1 MATIVITIEDKLD
14 GTVKIVSTPTFE
26 SMAKKVDSGHGPT
39 SGEAY
44 ALFALRKI
52 REASKKQGRI
62 QHIIPGA

>member
-1 MATIVITIEDKLD
+1 MAEITIKIVDKLD
-14 GTVKIVSTPTFE
+14 GTVSITATPTFE
-26 SMAKKVDSGHGPT
+26 MMAKKVDSGEAPT